1 VLAISFCLQGDLAAL
16 TGAPG
21 LRHHVVGLPGPTA
34 VKDAIENLGIPHTEV
49 DLLLL
54 GGLPVGFGH
63 RVRDADRFEVHPVPR
78 IDRTPAAPPPW
89 LEARL
94 QPRPLARDRFVC
106 DRHLGRL
113 ARLLRL
119 LGFDTLY
126 GNDWGETEIAR
137 VAARDNR
144 AVLTCSRALLK
155 RRAIGVGRLLRARA
169 VDAQACEVIE
179 RFGLTGRERP
189 FTRCNLCN
197 GMLRPVPKATVAVRV
212 PLRTR
217 AWCDSYFL
225 CAGCDHLYWPGT
237 HVEMIRARLATLL
250 GEGDP
255 GES

>member
-1 VLAISFCLQGDLAAL
+1 MLAISFNLQGDLASL

-21 LRHHVVGLPGPTA
+21 LRHHVVGLPGPTT
-34 VKDAIENLGIPHTEV
+34 VKDALENLGIPHTEV
-49 DLLLL
+49 DLLLI

-63 RVRDADRFEVHPVPR
+63 RVRDADRFEVHPVP
-78 IDRTPAAPPPW
+78 PAEHAAAAAPPWP
-89 LEARL
+89 EARL
-94 QPRPLARDRFVC
+94 QPRPLLRERFIC
-106 DRHLGRL
+106 DQHLGRL

-137 VAARDNR
+137 IATRDNR

-155 RRAIGVGRLLRARA
+155 RRSVEVGRLVRTRK

-197 GMLRPVPKATVAVRV
+197 GELRPVPKSDVALRV

-217 AWCDSYFL
+217 AWCDEYFL

-237 HVEMIRARLATLL
+237 HVTRIRTRIARLFDEDEPETT
-250 GEGDP
+250 
-255 GES
+255 

>member
-1 VLAISFCLQGDLAAL
+1 MLAISFCLQGDLASL

-21 LRHHVVGLPGPTA
+21 LRHHVVGLPGPTS
-34 VKDAIENLGIPHTEV
+34 VKDALENLGIPHTEV
-49 DLLLL
+49 DLLLI

-63 RVRDADRFEVHPVPR
+63 RVRDADRFDVHPVPR
-78 IDRTPAAPPPW
+78 ADLASTALLPW
-89 LEARL
+89 PEARL
-94 QPRPLARDRFVC
+94 QPRPLARERFVC
-106 DRHLGRL
+106 DQHLGRL

-137 VAARDNR
+137 LATRDNR

-155 RRAIGVGRLLRARA
+155 RRAVETGRLVRARA

-179 RFGLTGRERP
+179 RFGLAGRERP

-197 GMLRPVPKATVAVRV
+197 GELRAVAKAAVAVRV

-217 AWCDSYFL
+217 SWCDNYFL
-225 CAGCDHLYWPGT
+225 CSGCDHLYWAGT
-237 HVEMIRARLATLL
+237 HVVKIRARIAELL
-250 GEGDP
+250 SENDP
-255 GES
+255 GAT